1 MSNVVP
7 INLNQEAA
15 KVLEKVVVEGDLSR
29 LSPAER
35 LFYYQKVCES
45 VGLNPLTRPFE
56 YIYLNNKL
64 VLYAKKDATDQ
75 LRKIHGIS
83 VTITSR
89 EKVGDVYVV
98 TAKARTQDGREDE
111 AIGAVPLMKREMKW
125 DPSKGKNVPTGK
137 MVPLD
142 AEELAN
148 ALMKAESKAKRRVTL
163 SIAGLGMLDET
174 ELETIQDVQP
184 FHEESQP
191 SPSVVEMKPKEK
203 EKPAAPENPAQQAQ
217 TEPAGKSANPD
228 DSGNPDAQEFT
239 LLNIDTG
246 TSKSG
251 EPYVKIFVKELRYP
265 ILARGEGL
273 EEAAKIEG
281 GEGSRIVLET
291 FREGNFTFL
300 KRVIDGGSSPAQPE
314 PAADGTGHED
324 ETATGTAQEDAKRYI
339 LGKSQEGKTGNGT
352 PFVRFI
358 ATDTSTGENLTVIA
372 RGADKVELF
381 RTIPKD
387 GTPFGLKVT
396 EENGFLFLE
405 EVLL

>member
-7 INLNQEAA
+7 FNLNQQEAA

-35 LFYYQKVCES
+35 LFYYKAVCES

-83 VTITSR
+83 VSISSR

-98 TAKARTQDGREDE
+98 TAKARTKDGREDE
-111 AIGAVPLMKREMKW
+111 AVGAVPLMKREMKW

-184 FHEESQP
+184 FHEESQS
-191 SPSVVEMKPKEK
+191 SPSVVEMKPAEEK
-203 EKPAAPENPAQQAQ
+203 QDGQEGQEKPAAPKNPAQQAQ

-281 GEGSRIVLET
+281 GKAPESSLRPSGKGTSPSSS
-291 FREGNFTFL
+291 
-300 KRVIDGGSSPAQPE
+300 GSSTAAPPQPNRNRLRME
-314 PAADGTGHED
+314 PDMKMKRQPVRPKRMQNDTSSAKARKAKP
-324 ETATGTAQEDAKRYI
+324 ETARRSSVSSPRTRLPAK
-339 LGKSQEGKTGNGT
+339 T
-352 PFVRFI
+352 
-358 ATDTSTGENLTVIA
+358 
-372 RGADKVELF
+372 
-381 RTIPKD
+381 
-387 GTPFGLKVT
+387 
-396 EENGFLFLE
+396 
-405 EVLL
+405 